1 MATVSALS
9 LVDSW
14 PCEWVAASHIDE
26 HGTIEVH
33 GPVDR
38 PFALASVTK
47 LLTSVAA
54 LIAVEEG
61 TIDLHA
67 PIFSGGATVADML
80 GHAGGIAADGKRL
93 DDPGRRRVYSNSGYE
108 QVAQA
113 VASGADMEFNDYLT
127 EAVILPLAMSSTKLT
142 GSPAHGAV
150 STVSDLVKFVQGLPL
165 VLSAETLDAMTS
177 PYLPELIGVVPGYG
191 RHEPNPWGLGPEI
204 RGDKSPHWTG
214 ATNSS
219 RTWGHFGQ
227 AGTFLWSDPAAAQ
240 VLIVLTNE
248 PFGEWALPL
257 WPQISDAI
265 LAERR

>member
-1 MATVSALS
+1 MAAVSALS
-9 LVDSW
+9 LLDSW
-14 PCEWVAASHIDE
+14 PCEWVAASHLDQE
-26 HGTIEVH
+26 GTVDSY

-47 LLTSVAA
+47 LLTSVAV
-54 LIAVEEG
+54 LIAVEER

-67 PIFSGGATVADML
+67 PILSGGATVADML

-113 VASGADMEFNDYLT
+113 VASRADMEFNDYVT
-127 EAVILPLAMSSTKLT
+127 EAVIVPLAMSSTVLT
-142 GSPAHGAV
+142 RSAAHGAV
-150 STVSDLVKFVQGLPL
+150 STVSDLVKFVEGLPL
-165 VLSAETLDAMTS
+165 VLSSETLDAMTS

-214 ATNSS
+214 TTNSS
-219 RTWGHFGQ
+219 QTWGHFGQ
-227 AGTFLWSDPAAAQ
+227 AGTFLWSDPAAEQ

-248 PFGEWALPL
+248 PFGDWALPL
-257 WPQISDAI
+257 WPQISDAV
-265 LAERR
+265 LAEPR